1 MSVLAPLKLAGL
13 TCAGVGGTCSVV
25 YAGGSWLSGFSGVH
39 VDDDSVIQT
48 VADKFSSRL
57 IAKGRDSVWRNRLSK
72 LKGHKDGK
80 LDQGLEEIKTNKDGK
95 KTEKDLQAWC
105 EEAKIKPHS
114 GEGADLIVKG
124 VEDYCTYM
132 IKDQVNKAISSDKKG
147 TDTWKPVNKRLM
159 EYKGSLSDEMKKL
172 KEKVKNEDSTELQAW
187 CFASYEKPFQD
198 KNDQLYKDVSTFCV
212 AIKQA
217 QKPSDKAVKPDA
229 AKTPAPKGGV
239 QAAPAAAADTKK
251 ST

>member
-57 IAKGRDSVWRNRLSK
+57 IAKGRDSVWKNRLSK
-72 LKGHKDGK
+72 LKEHKDGK

-124 VEDYCTYM
+124 VEDYCTYI
-132 IKDQVNKAISSDKKG
+132 IKDQVNKAISSDKKI
-147 TDTWKPVNKRLM
+147 DVWKSVNKRLM

-172 KEKVKNEDSTELQAW
+172 REKVKSEDSTELQTW

-217 QKPSDKAVKPDA
+217 QKPSDKSVKPDA
-229 AKTPAPKGGV
+229 AKIPAPAGDAK
-239 QAAPAAAADTKK
+239 AAPTGDPKK